1 MKTRISGVVLV
12 VLLVGCGGG
21 GGGGGGGASDTLAPA
36 VTQVSPGGASLNIPA
51 ATTVSVV
58 FNEAVACG
66 SITATTFG
74 VAAATGAVSG
84 TLVCSGSTASFL
96 PDAPLTYDTAYT
108 ATLTTAI
115 TDLVGNH
122 LPAEYSWSFTTVAAG
137 PGDPDNYMPF
147 VQGNGW
153 TFQGTT
159 TTSGL
164 SPVEYTNTLT
174 ISGTH
179 LVNGKITTVLIESN
193 PDNSGIPEDAYL
205 IKDLNGVSYYGSSGL
220 GDTLTRQLTPYQE
233 INFPLIT
240 GYSYVQIHKA
250 GLDFGE
256 DLDFDGISETADL
269 LSRVTVVGLDSVTVP
284 AGTFPNC
291 LQIKTE
297 IRIAVKVSS
306 TRETYAFLSLD
317 DKWYA
322 PDVGPVK
329 MTSVFTYPDGSS
341 DTTEELLTGRFSILA
356 GDLAAADSNTES
368 PGKPAVGFDGT
379 NFMLVTRR
387 VVSPFDSTMIGVQVT
402 LNGEVLRTF
411 DLATADSGGALSSN
425 RSAIAYGAGI
435 YLVVFGQNGQIAG
448 QRVTAAGQVLD
459 GAAGFAISTTDS
471 NFEPAVAFDGSN
483 FLVVWG
489 KYIGTGYDIYGA
501 RISPDG
507 EVLSEF
513 PVFNAT
519 GEQISPA
526 IASDGTNYLV
536 VWRDTRSG
544 SGPAEDTDI
553 YATRVSPA
561 GVVLD
566 PDGIAISTAAGIQGE
581 PQLAFDGTNYFS
593 VWEDGRAF
601 TDQLGQIPGVDIY
614 GARVAASGTV
624 LDPGGIPVNTTVY
637 MNFNGKANPT
647 VAFTGSNYIVSWQ
660 TGSFPLYPPAGIFA
674 ASVSIAGQVLAS
686 NAGADGLSL
695 SGAPSSAAKYVYPVA
710 KHGAGKTLIVWLN
723 NSELAGTAKEIR
735 GVLVSNP

>member
-1 MKTRISGVVLV
+1 
-12 VLLVGCGGG
+12 
-21 GGGGGGGASDTLAPA
+21 
-36 VTQVSPGGASLNIPA
+36 
-51 ATTVSVV
+51 VSVV
-58 FNEAVACG
+58 FNEAVTCG
-66 SITATTFG
+66 SVTAATFG

-84 TLVCSGSTASFL
+84 SLVCTGSTASFL
-96 PDAPLTYDTAYT
+96 PDAPLSYDTAYT

-115 TDLVGNH
+115 TDLVGNP
-122 LPAEYSWSFTTVAAG
+122 LPVEYSWSFTTVATG
-137 PGDPDNYMPF
+137 PGDPDIYMPF

-164 SPVEYTNTLT
+164 PPVEYANSLTL
-174 ISGTH
+174 SGTH
-179 LVNGKITTVLIESN
+179 LVNGKTTTVLIESN
-193 PDNSGIPEDAYL
+193 PDNSGTPEDAYL
-205 IKDLNGVSYYGSSGL
+205 IKDLNGVTYYGSSDL
-220 GDTLTRQLTPYQE
+220 ADTLTRQLTPYQE

-256 DLDFDGISETADL
+256 DLDFDGINETADL
-269 LSRVTVVGLDSVTVP
+269 LSRVTVVGLNSVTVP

-297 IRIAVKVSS
+297 IRIAMKVSS

-317 DKWYA
+317 NKWYA
-322 PDVGPVK
+322 PGVGPVK
-329 MTSVFTYPDGSS
+329 MTSVFSYPDGSS

-356 GDLAAADSNTES
+356 SDLAAADSDTES

-387 VVSPFDSTMIGVQVT
+387 VVSPFDSTMIGVQVA

-448 QRVTAAGQVLD
+448 QRVTTAGQVLD
-459 GAAGFAISTTDS
+459 GAAGFALSTPDS

-501 RISPDG
+501 RISPAG

-513 PVFNAT
+513 PVFSAT
-519 GEQISPA
+519 GEQVSPA
-526 IASDGTNYLV
+526 IAFDGTNCLV

-553 YATRVSPA
+553 YATRVSPE

-566 PDGIAISTAAGIQGE
+566 PTGIAISTAPGYQGE
-581 PQLAFDGTNYFS
+581 PQLAFDGTNYFA
-593 VWEDGRAF
+593 VWGDGRAF
-601 TDQLGQIPGVDIY
+601 ANQLGQIPGLDIY
-614 GARVAASGTV
+614 GARVTAAGTV
-624 LDPGGIPVNTTVY
+624 IDPGGIPINTTTY

-647 VAFTGSNYIVSWQ
+647 VAFEGTNFLVSWQ

-674 ASVSIAGQVLAS
+674 ARVSTAGQVLTG
-686 NAGADGLSL
+686 NVGMDGLSL
-695 SGAPSSAAKYVYPVA
+695 SGAPATSAKYVYPVA

-735 GVLVSNP
+735 GVLVPAP